1 MQLLPKAQYAAIV
14 RLPVD
19 GGVTLGRNPTC
30 RITSLH
36 VSRSQC
42 VVERVPGRPGI
53 AKVTANK
60 RTSVRCS
67 SGNAVVL
74 QPGQS
79 AEVGW

>member
-1 MQLLPKAQYAAIV
+1 MQLLPKVQCAATV

-19 GGVTLGRNPTC
+19 GEVTLGRNPTC

-60 RTSVRCS
+60 RTIVRS

-74 QPGQS
+74 QSGQS